1 MKKVVKF
8 GGSSLAS
15 ARQFEKVGNI
25 IRADKSR
32 RFVVPSAPG
41 KRNDK
46 DEKVTDLLY
55 QCYDAAEA
63 GKSYKNILEKIK
75 ERYMDIISGLSL
87 NMSLDD
93 EFDTIE
99 KNFLE
104 KAGRDYAA
112 SRGEYLNSLIM
123 AKYLEFEFID
133 AAEVIFFDE
142 DGNFETELTDQVLS
156 ERLSRAETAVIPG
169 FYGSKKD
176 GTIKTFSRGGS
187 DVTGSI
193 VAKAIHADM
202 YENWTDVSGVLVA
215 DPRIIKDP
223 EVIETITYRELREL
237 AYMGAS
243 VLHEDAIFPVRKEGI
258 PINIRNTNK
267 PEDKGTLIVES
278 TCRQPRYTITGVAGK
293 KGFCS
298 INIEKAMMNAEVGFG
313 RKVLE
318 VFEKYGISF
327 EHMPSGIDTMTVFV
341 HQSEFEEYE
350 QSVIAG
356 IHRAVEPDFVEMES
370 DLALVA
376 VVGRGMKATR
386 GTAGRI
392 FSALAHSRVNV
403 KMIDQGSSELNIII
417 GVRNS
422 DFEEAIKAIYDIFIT
437 TEV

>member
-1 MKKVVKF
+1 M
-8 GGSSLAS
+8 A
-15 ARQFEKVGNI
+15 
-25 IRADKSR
+25 
-32 RFVVPSAPG
+32 
-41 KRNDK
+41 
-46 DEKVTDLLY
+46 
-55 QCYDAAEA
+55 
-63 GKSYKNILEKIK
+63 
-75 ERYMDIISGLSL
+75 
-87 NMSLDD
+87 
-93 EFDTIE
+93 
-99 KNFLE
+99 
-104 KAGRDYAA
+104 
-112 SRGEYLNSLIM
+112 EYLG
-123 AKYLEFEFID
+123 FEFID

-142 DGNFETELTDQVLS
+142 EGNFEADLTDQVLS
-156 ERLSRAETAVIPG
+156 ERLSKAETAVIPG
-169 FYGSKKD
+169 FYGSKHD

-187 DVTGSI
+187 DVTGSV

-278 TCRQPRYTITGVAGK
+278 TCRQPRYTITGIAGK